1 MEIVLSHMV
10 GLLVAA
16 IFVAM
21 IARRVHLPYTVGLV
35 LMGIILAL
43 TRVETEASLTHD
55 FIFDVILP
63 PLLFEAAI
71 SLHWNELRRDALPVL
86 ILATFGVVIS
96 AVVVAA
102 GLVGLL
108 GWPISSALVFGVLIA
123 ATDPVAVIA
132 MFKDTGVKGRLR
144 LLVESESLLNDGVA
158 AVMFALV
165 LGWSLMSAGPTISS
179 VEAAWALIKTAGGGV
194 VIGLLCGGAA
204 ILVAGR
210 TSDHLVE
217 TALTTVAAY
226 GSFLLAEALHMSG
239 VLATVAAGVLM
250 GNLGVLAA
258 PERNRLSSRGR
269 EVVNAF
275 WEFAAFIANSLVFLL
290 IGVTVAGI
298 SFRDLG
304 WTALL
309 IAVALV
315 LIGRALSV
323 YPLCLPFRW
332 SHWRVPIREQHVLWW
347 GGLRGALAL
356 ALALALPP
364 SLPMRNE
371 IVVATFGVVAFSVI
385 MQGLTMPALL
395 RILGLL
401 PRRTSRKN

>member
-35 LMGIILAL
+35 LMGIILAV

-158 AVMFALV
+158 AVLFALV
-165 LGWSLMSAGPTISS
+165 LAWSMMSAG
-179 VEAAWALIKTAGGGV
+179 
-194 VIGLLCGGAA
+194 
-204 ILVAGR
+204 
-210 TSDHLVE
+210 
-217 TALTTVAAY
+217 
-226 GSFLLAEALHMSG
+226 
-239 VLATVAAGVLM
+239 
-250 GNLGVLAA
+250 
-258 PERNRLSSRGR
+258 
-269 EVVNAF
+269 
-275 WEFAAFIANSLVFLL
+275 
-290 IGVTVAGI
+290 
-298 SFRDLG
+298 
-304 WTALL
+304 
-309 IAVALV
+309 
-315 LIGRALSV
+315 
-323 YPLCLPFRW
+323 
-332 SHWRVPIREQHVLWW
+332 
-347 GGLRGALAL
+347 
-356 ALALALPP
+356 
-364 SLPMRNE
+364 
-371 IVVATFGVVAFSVI
+371 
-385 MQGLTMPALL
+385 
-395 RILGLL
+395 
-401 PRRTSRKN
+401 